1 MLKDHKICQL
11 ATLSFLATVIEIGC
25 SVMMGGP
32 DAEPESETDPNA
44 PEKEAKV
51 DCYFT
56 ESLFWKPAHLPN

>member
-44 PEKEAKV
+44 PEKEMQ
-51 DCYFT
+51 
-56 ESLFWKPAHLPN
+56 SGLLFH